1 MTQKRGRTIKPTFYA
16 IIHPQS
22 AKISAYQTIEPSSCA
37 ITMCPSAPPIS
48 NTVIASD
55 VVSAK
60 QSMQHPHGAHR
71 WIATPRKSFKARN
84 DVCPFAS
91 PSFAPPSLRA
101 TFYQRSDPYGITTV
115 HTMDCHASIKSFEAR
130 NVICSSKSSPSA
142 PRHCERLHI
151 SEAIHT
157 LNPLRLLAMR
167 HPSAAS
173 MALIEST
180 QAR

>member
-1 MTQKRGRTIKPTFYA
+1 MKKTNIINKKMGQTIKPTFYA
-16 IIHPQS
+16 IKKKKKK
-22 AKISAYQTIEPSSCA
+22 KISAYQTIEPSSCA

-71 WIATPRKSFKARN
+71 WIVTPRKSFEARN

-91 PSFAPPSLRA
+91 PSFP
-101 TFYQRSDPYGITTV
+101 
-115 HTMDCHASIKSFEAR
+115 
-130 NVICSSKSSPSA
+130 
-142 PRHCERLHI
+142 PRHCERRFI

-157 LNPLRLLAMR
+157 
-167 HPSAAS
+167 AS
-173 MALIEST
+173 PQCTRWIAT
-180 QAR
+180 PR

>member
-1 MTQKRGRTIKPTFYA
+1 VCNNNVPVRATNIQYRHCERRCISEAIHAASPRRTPMDCRASIKPF
-16 IIHPQS
+16 
-22 AKISAYQTIEPSSCA
+22 E
-37 ITMCPSAPPIS
+37 
-48 NTVIASD
+48 
-55 VVSAK
+55 
-60 QSMQHPHGAHR
+60 
-71 WIATPRKSFKARN
+71 ARN

-130 NVICSSKSSPSA
+130 NDICSSKSSPSA